1 MVETAFRWPE
11 ARGEVLLTL
20 VITLGLAGK
29 TETVALTLVTTL
41 GLLGE
46 GYIALE
52 ILDSKS
58 ESS

>member
-20 VITLGLAGK
+20 VITPGLAGK
-29 TETVALTLVTTL
+29 TGTVAFTLVTTL
-41 GLLGE
+41 GLLDE
-46 GYIALE
+46 GDIALE

-58 ESS
+58 E